1 MHGISVLEGRGGY
14 SGKKMSILHTVISAY
29 EEKDIV
35 NLFREVDP
43 GIIINVLPT
52 EDFFGKYYSE
62 PVDWV

>member
-1 MHGISVLEGRGGY
+1 
-14 SGKKMSILHTVISAY
+14 VISAY

-62 PVDWV
+62 PVD